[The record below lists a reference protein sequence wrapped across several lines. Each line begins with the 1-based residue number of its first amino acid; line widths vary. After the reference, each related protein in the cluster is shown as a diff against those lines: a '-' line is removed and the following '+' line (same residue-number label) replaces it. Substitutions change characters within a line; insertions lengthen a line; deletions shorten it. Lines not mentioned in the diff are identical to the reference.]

1 MQCDARPNWSP
12 DVDTCLNVP
21 ESKASAGVLDFEA
34 TSLEEPTQENL
45 RKKKQEPLTEERKQS
60 QEAET
65 NSIETMGVEIIEE
78 VYDTT
83 SNSSTKKPKL
93 RLKRVFKRQKKRQR
107 DEKIQCKE
115 ITPSS
120 DARPNRS
127 PDTCLDV
134 PESKSSAGVLDF
146 EARSLEEPTQ
156 ENLRK
161 MKQEPL
167 TEKQSQGAETNS
179 IETMGVEIIEEVY
192 DTTSNSSTKKP
203 KLRLKRVFKRQKK
216 GQGDEKIQGKAITPF
231 SYASPNWSP
240 DTCLDVP
247 ESKSSAGV
255 QDFEATSLGEPTQE
269 NLRKVKQEPLTEE
282 EKQSQEAETNSIE
295 TMGVEIIEEVYD
307 TNSNSSTKKPKLR
320 LKRVFKGKKKGQ
332 RDEKIR
338 CKEISPSSDARLNWS
353 PDTCLDVPE
362 AKSSAGVQ
370 DFEATS
376 LEEPRQENLRKMK
389 QKPLTE
395 EEKQSQEAETNSIE
409 TMGVEIIEEIY
420 DTSSTSSTNPPAR
433 VGATQVP
440 VDVEDSP
447 MATLDVKKE
456 RNKKKRKWF
465 VVRFRKKTKEAND
478 SDARKQT
485 SEKAQIETMSEKEKR
500 RELLERGKT
509 TVSQGRDAEK
519 KKRGLK
525 TPWKNAKRKRK
536 EKDSSSESENTE
548 ESLSHDIQDN
558 QPSRKNGKRKW
569 PRLLKKKPEKRDSV
583 PEVEVVVKT
592 EQPGNVLDQ
601 PKQTLEDLQREVKET
616 QDIVRNIVE
625 NKLAER
631 DEKLRDLTRVAED
644 LEKAAE
650 QFEKVSRKV
659 RVKLW
664 LRNRKWTLGT
674 VGTVLILLS
683 VCAIVMC
690 VIFV

>member
-1 MQCDARPNWSP
+1 MATENIETGSSKRRDISASNPKPKKNKFRLKRVFKRKKKGRDEKMQCKEITPSSDARPNWSP
-12 DVDTCLNVP
+12 DTCLDVP
-21 ESKASAGVLDFEA
+21 ESKSEAEVQEFEASSLEEPTQENLRKMKQEPFTEEEKQSQEAETNSIETMGVEIIEEVYDTNSNSSTKKPKLRLKRVFKRQKKRQRDEKIQGKEITSSGDARPNWSPDTCLDVPESKSGAEVQHFEA

-45 RKKKQEPLTEERKQS
+45 RKMKQEPLTEEEKQS

-120 DARPNRS
+120 DARPN
-127 PDTCLDV
+127 
-134 PESKSSAGVLDF
+134 
-146 EARSLEEPTQ
+146 
-156 ENLRK
+156 
-161 MKQEPL
+161 
-167 TEKQSQGAETNS
+167 
-179 IETMGVEIIEEVY
+179 
-192 DTTSNSSTKKP
+192 
-203 KLRLKRVFKRQKK
+203 
-216 GQGDEKIQGKAITPF
+216 
-231 SYASPNWSP
+231 WSP
-240 DTCLDVP
+240 DTCLGVP
-247 ESKSSAGV
+247 KS
-255 QDFEATSLGEPTQE
+255 
-269 NLRKVKQEPLTEE
+269 
-282 EKQSQEAETNSIE
+282 
-295 TMGVEIIEEVYD
+295 
-307 TNSNSSTKKPKLR
+307 
-320 LKRVFKGKKKGQ
+320 
-332 RDEKIR
+332 
-338 CKEISPSSDARLNWS
+338 
-353 PDTCLDVPE
+353 
-362 AKSSAGVQ
+362 KSSAGVQ

-376 LEEPRQENLRKMK
+376 LEEPTQENLRKLK
-389 QKPLTE
+389 QEPLTE
-395 EEKQSQEAETNSIE
+395 EKKQSQEAETNSID

-420 DTSSTSSTNPPAR
+420 DTSSNSSTNPPACA
-433 VGATQVP
+433 GATDVDP
-440 VDVEDSP
+440 V
-447 MATLDVKKE
+447 ATLDVKKE

-485 SEKAQIETMSEKEKR
+485 REKAQIETMSEKEKR

-519 KKRGLK
+519 KKRRLR

-548 ESLSHDIQDN
+548 ESLSHDIQDD

-583 PEVEVVVKT
+583 PKVEVVVKT
-592 EQPGNVLDQ
+592 EQPEDVLDQ

-625 NKLAER
+625 TKLAER

-664 LRNRKWTLGT
+664 LRNRKWTIGT